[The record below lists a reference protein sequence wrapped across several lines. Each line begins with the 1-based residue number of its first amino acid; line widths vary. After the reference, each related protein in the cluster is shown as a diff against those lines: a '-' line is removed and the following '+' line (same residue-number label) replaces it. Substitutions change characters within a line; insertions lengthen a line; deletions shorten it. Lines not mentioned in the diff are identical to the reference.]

1 MSYYIS
7 SAVSHLMNI
16 ETFWIFGL
24 FDYESMKKHGH
35 SGSDVKGVQA
45 KPSVHCLCLSSLFS
59 RIYCLQMLTVC
70 NKMIPIFFFLIRV
83 CDENL
88 KEVT

>member
-7 SAVSHLMNI
+7 SPVSYLMNI

-35 SGSDVKGVQA
+35 SGDVKGVQC

-70 NKMIPIFFFLIRV
+70 SKMMSVIFL
-83 CDENL
+83 
-88 KEVT
+88 